1 MYFLLSDEIITL
13 DRKTRKFVCD
23 LFNWQP
29 KLYISTKKKK
39 SAIPLSMNALATP
52 SEPKNP
58 SNIKSSFDTALFFY
72 SMMYWD
78 NDLEIVNNKSDL
90 SVVLD
95 YVLCITAAQGWC
107 SLREEVGMFCHCFY
121 FLF

>member
-1 MYFLLSDEIITL
+1 MKSSPLIGKPENLYVIFFIDNQNYIFPL
-13 DRKTRKFVCD
+13 
-23 LFNWQP
+23 
-29 KLYISTKKKK
+29 KLNKN

-58 SNIKSSFDTALFFY
+58 SNIKSSFDTALFY